1 MSWPP
6 LVQKPNLFIS
16 AQKINNS
23 EQPVWP
29 VERFSLGWLVVG
41 KLQSL
46 SPDLSGYW
54 SAKEECGEGGMGT
67 NEQNRPYYKN
77 HEIRYNCCW
86 DVSNVDHFE
95 IISLYSSNNNLVEP
109 CLTRLSGAMLSK
121 PLWPEAQLSQEL
133 CLVARKSIKKIQN
146 WQTRQVIFG
155 KSVQWWLKYVAG

>member
-1 MSWPP
+1 MWLQLTTYILKSTIPILCHQRTKNTLILNTTILIPSYDPKAKFQSKFQVLHLPGGSDSENLNPDGIKMSWPP

-54 SAKEECGEGGMGT
+54 SAKEECGEG
-67 NEQNRPYYKN
+67 YK
-77 HEIRYNCCW
+77 W
-86 DVSNVDHFE
+86 
-95 IISLYSSNNNLVEP
+95 
-109 CLTRLSGAMLSK
+109 TK
-121 PLWPEAQLSQEL
+121 PQ
-133 CLVARKSIKKIQN
+133 KSRNKIQLLL
-146 WQTRQVIFG
+146 G
-155 KSVQWWLKYVAG
+155 CLKCWSFWDHQPIQL